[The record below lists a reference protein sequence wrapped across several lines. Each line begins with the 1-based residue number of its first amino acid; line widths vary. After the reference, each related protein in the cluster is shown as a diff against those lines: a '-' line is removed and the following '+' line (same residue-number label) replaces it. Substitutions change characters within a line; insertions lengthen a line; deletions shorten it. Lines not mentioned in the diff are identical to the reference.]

1 MKKILLCVLIL
12 LMVAAMVSALDL
24 PNARPLKRA
33 VQPYVEAWGPYSRCV
48 IVVCE
53 ISGTSAGFAWWD
65 AYGQVIHFVMFS
77 YMDDE
82 WILYDASGEIVE
94 TPANIG

>member
-12 LMVAAMVSALDL
+12 LMVAAMVSALEL
-24 PNARPLKRA
+24 VNTRPLKRA
-33 VQPYVEAWGPYSRCV
+33 VEPYVEAWGSFSRCV

-53 ISGTSAGFAWWD
+53 LNGTSAGFGWWD
-65 AYGQVIHFVMFS
+65 AYGEVIHFAIFA
-77 YMDDE
+77 YIDGE
-82 WILYDASGEIVE
+82 WILAEASGELVE